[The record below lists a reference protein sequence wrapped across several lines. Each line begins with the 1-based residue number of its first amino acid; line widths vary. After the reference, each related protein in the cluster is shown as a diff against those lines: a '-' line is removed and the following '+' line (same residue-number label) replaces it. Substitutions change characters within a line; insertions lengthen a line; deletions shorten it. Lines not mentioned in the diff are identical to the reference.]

1 MGLSSLPQCGRKKAS
16 KKRVNAGLLRRPSSG
31 AEHNGRP
38 WEAYK
43 ASGGGAPV
51 VRPCVRS
58 NEDRAMTGS
67 LAGQPRARGLPL
79 QDHRSGILR
88 RVEPSPQSPP
98 AEGELQLRL
107 RPATSTFAEA
117 G

>member
-1 MGLSSLPQCGRKKAS
+1 M
-16 KKRVNAGLLRRPSSG
+16 VNAGLLRRPSSG

-43 ASGGGAPV
+43 ACSAPV
-51 VRPCVRS
+51 S
-58 NEDRAMTGS
+58 GAMTS
-67 LAGQPRARGLPL
+67 ILAGQPRAPGLPP

-88 RVEPSPQSPP
+88 RVEASSESPP
-98 AEGELQLRL
+98 PEGELQLRL
-107 RPATSTFAEA
+107 QPAVSTFAEA

>member
-1 MGLSSLPQCGRKKAS
+1 MVQSTMGGPGKPIKPA
-16 KKRVNAGLLRRPSSG
+16 
-31 AEHNGRP
+31 
-38 WEAYK
+38 
-43 ASGGGAPV
+43 V
-51 VRPCVRS
+51 VPPLCVWS

-67 LAGQPRARGLPL
+67 LACQPRARGLPL

-98 AEGELQLRL
+98 AEGELRLRL

>member
-1 MGLSSLPQCGRKKAS
+1 
-16 KKRVNAGLLRRPSSG
+16 
-31 AEHNGRP
+31 
-38 WEAYK
+38 
-43 ASGGGAPV
+43 
-51 VRPCVRS
+51 
-58 NEDRAMTGS
+58 MTGS

>member
-1 MGLSSLPQCGRKKAS
+1 MVQSTMGGPGKPIKPA
-16 KKRVNAGLLRRPSSG
+16 
-31 AEHNGRP
+31 
-38 WEAYK
+38 
-43 ASGGGAPV
+43 V
-51 VRPCVRS
+51 VVPPLCVRS

-98 AEGELQLRL
+98 AEGELRLRL